1 MSDTNLWKVVE
12 RMEQMADTMEDIKDY
27 LDQVYETHEAYNQW
41 IKVAIDSLMDIQK
54 DIKYLKNKRDC
65 I

>member
-1 MSDTNLWKVVE
+1 MIE
-12 RMEQMADTMEDIKDY
+12 RMEQMTETMEDITEY
-27 LDQVYETHEAYNQW
+27 LDQVYVTHEAYNKW
-41 IKVAIDSLMDIQK
+41 INVATESIMSIQE